1 MHKLIV
7 LSFLFLASAC
17 STADEPPRMV
27 SVSGSSMT
35 TVTADRA
42 LLQMAISVRR
52 EDLSAAQADAANV
65 TNALLAVTDKLG
77 IQRNK
82 VDTTGAN
89 VRPDYRWNRE
99 KEQQELLGYIAE
111 RQITVTLENLE
122 LLGQLVEGAVT
133 AGVNQVSSPQLVS
146 SQQDTAYRDALR
158 LAAEDAR
165 GNAEVLAGAMGLTL
179 GNAITIKG
187 SSASAPRSEAL
198 MMAVARDSGAAESYN
213 PGDLSVRASVSA
225 TFELIE

>member
-65 TNALLAVTDKLG
+65 TNALLAVTDNLG

-89 VRPDYRWNRE
+89 VRPDYRWNRD
-99 KEQQELLGYIAE
+99 KEQQEFLGYIAE

-146 SQQDTAYRDALR
+146 SQQDAAFRDALR

-165 GNAEVLAGAMGLTL
+165 ANAEVLAGAMGLTL

-187 SSASAPRSEAL
+187 SSASAPRPEAL